1 MYCNLNNFNLYYR
14 LYYCFSS
21 ESISVIF
28 SSKNLSPIRSLAAA
42 FLPYPKVQEAAFSYL
57 FEHCATHLADVP
69 VALIPYFSDPC

>member
-28 SSKNLSPIRSLAAA
+28 SSKKSYSNKVSLAAA
-42 FLPYPKVQEAAFSYL
+42 FLPYPKVQEAAFFVS
-57 FEHCATHLADVP
+57 F
-69 VALIPYFSDPC
+69 